1 MAMTTIRP
9 AKVQDADQLAQLR
22 WDFRI
27 EVGTPPSRTL
37 GEFLDE
43 MRSFVGDH
51 LTDGAAWRA
60 WVAEDGDRLV
70 GCVWIQVVERVPHP
84 NLRRGERPIAYVT
97 NMYVVPE
104 LRNGGVGRDLLDT
117 AVAYA
122 RERKAS
128 VAILWPSPRSISFYR
143 RAGFGHEEA
152 PLLLPLEGD

>member
-1 MAMTTIRP
+1 MSSSKRC
-9 AKVQDADQLAQLR
+9 
-22 WDFRI
+22 
-27 EVGTPPSRTL
+27 GTSSGGRLVEGT
-37 GEFLDE
+37 
-43 MRSFVGDH
+43 
-51 LTDGAAWRA
+51 AWRA

-84 NLRRGERPIAYVT
+84 NLRCGERPIAYVT

-104 LRNGGVGRDLLDT
+104 LRNGGIGRGLLDT

-122 RERKAS
+122 RERRAS
-128 VAILWPSPRSISFYR
+128 AAILWPSPRSISFYR